1 VSATEFLI
9 RKLEERDVL
18 SAEEKEVLSS
28 ALSRPRSVKADEDM
42 VREGDRPSESILI
55 VEGFASRYKVL
66 QSGRRQITAI
76 HVPGDFVDL
85 HGFLLKKMDHA
96 VGTLTPCTIATI
108 PHEKLRD
115 ITERYPHLT
124 RLLWL
129 STLVDSSI
137 HREWLVA
144 MGRRSAREHMAH
156 IVCELFVRL
165 ELVGLTQGD
174 TFQMPVTQAEL
185 GDTLGISTVH
195 VNRVL
200 QELRGEGLITWRGEK
215 LTIHDFERLKE
226 VAEFDPTYLSLSHEP
241 R

>member
-55 VEGFASRYKVL
+55 VDGFASRYKVL

-108 PHEKLRD
+108 PHDKLRD

>member
-18 SAEEKEVLSS
+18 SAEEKEVLAS

-115 ITERYPHLT
+115 ITERYPHLA

>member
-1 VSATEFLI
+1 MRTTELLI
-9 RKLEERDVL
+9 RKLELRDSL
-18 SAEEKEVLSS
+18 SAEEKAVLES
-28 ALSRPRSVKADEDM
+28 ALSKPTIVKADEDM
-42 VREGDRPSESILI
+42 VREGDRPNDSILV
-55 VEGFASRYKVL
+55 VEGFAARYKVL
-66 QSGRRQITAI
+66 QSGKRQITAI
-76 HVPGDFVDL
+76 HIPGDFVDL

-96 VGTLTPCTIATI
+96 VTALTTCTIATV
-108 PHEKLRD
+108 PHETVRD

-165 ELVGLTQGD
+165 ELVGLTQED
-174 TFQMPVTQAEL
+174 SFLMPVTQAEL

-200 QELRGEGLITWRGEK
+200 QELRAEGLITWRGDK
-215 LTIHDFERLKE
+215 LTINDFERLKE

>member
-18 SAEEKEVLSS
+18 SAEEKEVLAS

-108 PHEKLRD
+108 PHDKLRD

>member
-18 SAEEKEVLSS
+18 SAEEKEVLAS

-55 VEGFASRYKVL
+55 VDGFASRYKVL

-115 ITERYPHLT
+115 ITERYPHLA

>member
-18 SAEEKEVLSS
+18 SAEEKEVLAS

-108 PHEKLRD
+108 PHDKLRD
-115 ITERYPHLT
+115 ITERYPHLA